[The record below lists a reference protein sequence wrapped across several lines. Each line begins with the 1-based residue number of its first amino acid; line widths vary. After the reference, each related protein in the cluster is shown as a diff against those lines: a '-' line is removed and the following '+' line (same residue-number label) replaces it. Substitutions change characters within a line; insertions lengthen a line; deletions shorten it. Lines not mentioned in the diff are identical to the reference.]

1 MACTILL
8 APLALNPFNMI
19 KRTKGVTNPP
29 TSGEVRE
36 MTPLMFM
43 SD

>member
-1 MACTILL
+1 MACSILL

-19 KRTKGVTNPP
+19 KRTNGVTNNP

-36 MTPLMFM
+36 MTHLMLM